1 MTLAKIEK
9 NRNGADKDKEILLDE
24 MVMLIIIGLA
34 DQYTK
39 EIERTDRSLD
49 QLGYKGF
56 RSFLRIWC
64 SCDLG
69 SERLRQPP

>member
-9 NRNGADKDKEILLDE
+9 NRNGSDKDKETLVDE
-24 MVMLIIIGLA
+24 MVMMMSYGLA

-39 EIERTDRSLD
+39 EVGRMNRSLD

-56 RSFLRIWC
+56 RSVLHRWC